1 MKQII
6 RIFIVLA
13 VMLCGTGKALALDLK
28 SDLGTNAT
36 VKFYDYGTTAP
47 DATFNP
53 SAPGTQKDAD
63 YDFGDALVGHY
74 IVMHVETVGDYWTH
88 PELLTVQVVGSPGGA
103 LTRTRA
109 SEMKVE
115 VPPTVIGTPAA
126 DGSGWYYFFVESGTE
141 GYTAANGYKHL
152 ILDGDIVPKFNLGSP
167 SSVSGN
173 TYNYTS
179 GVWTTSI
186 TVGETSFTYNGSE
199 QKTTISNTSIVVKK
213 SGADAVIFTTVTD
226 HVTAPITAV
235 APSTLTSG
243 QSVNAGSYNATLTAA
258 ANGIFTSSKA
268 VGFTIG
274 QMSVTLDWSTPTTFT
289 WDGSPHAPTAS
300 VSGLVGTDECTVSG
314 YTIEATGSSSLT
326 GGQAVNVGS
335 YKATATGLSNGNYKL
350 PADPSTAFTIGTASA
365 TLSIADVDKTY
376 GDDAFTPSSTTPSS
390 GAITYSSGNTS
401 VVTVSGSTLT
411 IIGAGTALITANQ
424 AAAGGYA
431 ATSATF
437 TVTVSKAT
445 LTVTAD
451 AKSKIYGETDPVLT
465 YTATGFKL
473 SDTQASVMTGALTRA
488 TGETVNDYA
497 ISQGTL
503 SAGDNYTISFTGANL
518 SIEQKAVTLDWST
531 PTTFTWDG
539 SPHAPTASVSGLVGT
554 DECTVSGYTIEAT
567 GSSSLTDGKAVSVG
581 SYKATATGLS
591 NGNYKVPA
599 DPSTTFSI
607 ITSAAVSAVVT
618 ANYITYDGT
627 AQDLVTVG
635 AITGGATGTSA
646 DVKFYADG
654 TSTTP
659 LSGIPQA
666 TGAGTH
672 TVYYE
677 VTPDGNHTASGRLSV
692 SVSIAK
698 RDITVS
704 VADKSVEYNGSEQ
717 SGNTDYSFSNVVDGQ
732 TATITYTPAKGKLP
746 DTYDNG
752 SFGIDLKVMSGDN
765 DVTANYNLTTKTAG
779 KLTITDR
786 TDDKYAI
793 TVVAKSS
800 TGNVYDGTT
809 KSVSGFETLEFT
821 VEGNTY
827 TVSGL
832 TTSNPSSTDVAT
844 LTNAISGTAVV
855 KDAARNDVTS
865 QFNVTTTDG
874 TLEITARPI
883 TVSVAD
889 KSVEYNGS
897 EQSGNTAYTFSGVLL
912 GQTASITYTPAKGK
926 TVGTYHNGS
935 FGADLK
941 VMSGDDDV
949 TANYSLTTKTAGKL
963 TITDRNPDNKYVI
976 TVVAKSST
984 GNVYDGTAKSV
995 SGFETLN
1002 FTVDG
1007 NAYTVSGLTTSNPTS
1022 TNVATLTNA
1031 ICGTAVVTDAAE
1043 NDVTAQF
1050 TVNTTNG
1057 TLEITQREITVSVE
1071 DDSKVYNG
1079 SELSGKTA
1087 YTFSNV
1093 VDGQTATITY
1103 TPAKG
1108 TTVGSYDNGSYADDL
1123 KVMSGGADVTANYN
1137 LTTKTAGK
1145 LKITSPDDV
1154 IVTITGNSNITDYDG
1169 KAHSVS
1175 GYSVS
1180 ISNPLYTEAD
1190 FEFSGT
1196 ASASRINAG
1205 TTPMGLAVDQ
1215 FSNKNNNF
1223 ATVTFVVID
1232 GYQTI
1237 SPIAAA
1243 VTITGHRSSTTY
1255 DGVEHTAS
1263 GYDVSISNGLYTES
1277 DFTFSGTA
1285 EAARTNVGT
1294 TPMGLAESQ
1303 FENISTNFSSVTFT
1317 VFDGGQEITA
1327 LTGVT
1332 VTITGHKNTTNYDG
1346 EEHSVSD
1353 YDVSTSTPLYTT
1365 ADFTFSGTKEVARTD
1380 AGTTNMGLAADQ
1392 FANTN
1397 TNFDKVTF
1405 NVTDGYQ
1412 TINQI
1417 AATVTITGHHNVTT
1431 YDGKEHSVSGYEADF
1446 STPLYTTADFTFSGT
1461 AEAART
1467 EEGTTYMQL
1476 DASQFS
1482 NKNTN
1487 FSTVTFTVTDGY
1499 QTITSISDVVVTIIG
1514 HKNTTDYDGKEHS
1527 VSDYD
1532 VSISHPLY
1540 TEDDFT
1546 FSGTAEAARTDA
1558 GTTKMGLAAS
1568 QFSNTNPDFTS
1579 VTFNVTDGYQTIN
1592 PIAATVT
1599 ITGHHN
1605 TSAFDGKEHSVSG
1618 YDLSISNPLY
1628 TENDF
1633 TFSGTAKA
1641 TLTDVGTTNMGLAED
1656 QFENTN
1662 TNFDNVTFDVT
1673 DGYQTITS
1681 LSDVLV
1687 TITGHKS
1694 TVDYDG
1700 EEHSVRGY
1708 DVEISNPLYTEDD
1721 FTFSGTAEAARTD
1734 VGTTNMGLD
1743 VSQFSNKNADFTN
1756 VTFNVTDGYQT
1767 ISPINATVT
1776 IKGRGNVAT
1785 YDGTTHSVSGY
1796 DVSFSNDLYKESD
1809 FTFSGKAE
1817 AAQTDAG
1824 TTNMELTEDMFSN
1837 TNTNFCTVVFI
1848 VTDGY
1853 QTINKKVVAPIVT
1866 VTPKTYDGSTDAQVN
1881 VSIETGVSGESLTIS
1896 GLTATFN
1903 DANAGTDKAVTV
1915 NSINATVAAGEGTKL
1930 ENYDVN
1936 YPDEVNGTITQ
1947 RPVVVSGITAQ
1958 DKDYDGTTDATLVFD
1973 DAQFDGLIAG
1983 DKLTV
1988 TATGAFEDPYV
1999 GEDKTVNISGLTL
2012 GGESAANYQL
2022 AAEGQQETTTASI
2035 LSVVVIDRMHSG
2047 IEVRRNDTNDL
2058 VDNEAYLTV
2067 MTDGKLRIDRV
2078 EIINP
2083 DPANGIAAGVSVF
2096 IPALLTDFDGT
2107 TTGKTYGVGSDI
2119 IVTDANVPVTDVYM
2133 PETEEML
2140 NVALHAFRL
2149 EPTENETAFI
2159 HVPLHLLDDYAL
2171 CVGLAA
2177 EYAAG
2182 KVMTTITPTTQYW
2195 TFSSAVDV
2203 VVPEDLTANICSASG
2218 LEAVAITVIWQT
2230 TATVDGVSRILVK
2243 ANNGVL
2249 VKGVANESYDLRAWP
2264 CEERPTGYTITDY
2277 DAKTYVGNDLVPVI
2291 NKNHY
2296 TPTDFYILYEDLF
2309 YELLPDDDTSVSACK
2324 AVLRRTSEAQARSL
2338 TIGDAT
2344 TAIDRAS
2351 IVRSEDSSTDDWY
2364 SLDGR
2369 KLDGKPTRKGLYI
2382 RNGQKVVIR

>member
-1 MKQII
+1 MKRILSII
-6 RIFIVLA
+6 ALIVAVCSGTWAQTNRIA
-13 VMLCGTGKALALDLK
+13 VGTITNGTVTLDNANPTGAATVTLTVTPATGYYITTDDINVTRTALGAQSRTRTLDVDGTKYVVTAVAVDATGK
-28 SDLGTNAT
+28 GTYSFN
-36 VKFYDYGTTAP
+36 VEDGYGAYIE
-47 DATFNP
+47 ATFTVCSVITPVVSITGWTYGSYDAVANAP
-53 SAPGTQKDAD
+53 SVTGNT
-63 YDFGDALVGHY
+63 GN
-74 IVMHVETVGDYWTH
+74 
-88 PELLTVQVVGSPGGA
+88 GG
-103 LTRTRA
+103 
-109 SEMKVE
+109 V
-115 VPPTVIGTPAA
+115 
-126 DGSGWYYFFVESGTE
+126 
-141 GYTAANGYKHL
+141 
-152 ILDGDIVPKFNLGSP
+152 
-167 SSVSGN
+167 
-173 TYNYTS
+173 TYNY
-179 GVWTTSI
+179 
-186 TVGETSFTYNGSE
+186 
-199 QKTTISNTSIVVKK
+199 KVK
-213 SGADAVIFTTVTD
+213 GAADASYSGDVPTEAGDYTVRATIAASGHYLGNTATTD
-226 HVTAPITAV
+226 FA
-235 APSTLTSG
+235 
-243 QSVNAGSYNATLTAA
+243 
-258 ANGIFTSSKA
+258 
-268 VGFTIG
+268 IG
-274 QMSVTLDWSTPTTFT
+274 QKEVGLNWTPNPAVFNF
-289 WDGSPHAPTAS
+289 DGNPHVPTA
-300 VSGLVGTDECTVSG
+300 
-314 YTIEATGSSSLT
+314 EATGTVNGDEISVTVT
-326 GGQAVNVGS
+326 GEQTAAGS
-335 YKATATGLSNGNYKL
+335 GYIATATALTGAKAGNYKL
-350 PADPSTAFTIGTASA
+350 PSA
-365 TLSIADVDKTY
+365 
-376 GDDAFTPSSTTPSS
+376 
-390 GAITYSSGNTS
+390 NT
-401 VVTVSGSTLT
+401 
-411 IIGAGTALITANQ
+411 
-424 AAAGGYA
+424 
-431 ATSATF
+431 
-437 TVTVSKAT
+437 K
-445 LTVTAD
+445 
-451 AKSKIYGETDPVLT
+451 
-465 YTATGFKL
+465 
-473 SDTQASVMTGALTRA
+473 
-488 TGETVNDYA
+488 
-497 ISQGTL
+497 
-503 SAGDNYTISFTGANL
+503 
-518 SIEQKAVTLDWST
+518 
-531 PTTFTWDG
+531 
-539 SPHAPTASVSGLVGT
+539 
-554 DECTVSGYTIEAT
+554 
-567 GSSSLTDGKAVSVG
+567 
-581 SYKATATGLS
+581 
-591 NGNYKVPA
+591 
-599 DPSTTFSI
+599 TFSI
-607 ITSAAVSAVVT
+607 VALDAATADVT
-618 ANYITYDGT
+618 PNEITYDGT
-627 AQDLVTVG
+627 AQNLVTVG
-635 AITGGATGTSA
+635 TITGGATGTSA
-646 DVKFYADG
+646 DVKFYADA
-654 TSTTP
+654 TSTTALTSAP
-659 LSGIPQA
+659 KG
-666 TGAGTH
+666 TNAGSYD
-672 TVYYE
+672 VYYE
-677 VTPDGNHTASGRLSV
+677 VTPDANHTAPARTKV
-692 SVSIAK
+692 PVTIAK

-717 SGNTDYSFSNVVDGQ
+717 FGNTAYTFNNVVDGQ

-746 DTYDNG
+746 DTYNNG
-752 SFGIDLKVMSGDN
+752 GFGTDLLVMSGDN

-779 KLTITDR
+779 KLTITDLA
-786 TDDKYAI
+786 TKYSI

-809 KSVSGFETLEFT
+809 KSVTGFETLEFT
-821 VEGNTY
+821 VAGNTY
-827 TVSGL
+827 IVSGL

-855 KDAARNDVTS
+855 KDAGGNNVTS
-865 QFNVTTTDG
+865 QFIVNTTDG
-874 TLEITARPI
+874 TLEVTARPI

-889 KSVEYNGS
+889 KSMEYNGS
-897 EQSGNTAYTFSGVLL
+897 EQSGNTAYTFNNVVA
-912 GQTASITYTPAKGK
+912 GQTASITYTPAKGT
-926 TVGTYHNGS
+926 TVGTYDNGS
-935 FGADLK
+935 FGDDLQ
-941 VMSGDDDV
+941 VMAGDKNV
-949 TANYSLTTKTAGKL
+949 TANYTLTTKTAGKL
-963 TITDRNPDNKYVI
+963 TITDRNPDNKFVI
-976 TVVAKSST
+976 TVVANSST
-984 GNVYDGTAKSV
+984 GNVYDGTAKSAT
-995 SGFETLN
+995 GFETLN
-1002 FTVDG
+1002 FTVEG
-1007 NAYTVSGLTTSNPTS
+1007 NAYTVSGLTTSNPSS
-1022 TNVATLTNA
+1022 TNVCTLTNT
-1031 ICGTAVVTDAAE
+1031 ISGTAVVKDALE
-1043 NDVTAQF
+1043 NDVTSQF
-1050 TVNTTNG
+1050 TVSKTNG
-1057 TLEITQREITVSVE
+1057 TLEITARPITVSVE
-1071 DDSKVYNG
+1071 DDQKVYNG

-1093 VDGQTATITY
+1093 VLGQTATITY

-1154 IVTITGNSNITDYDG
+1154 IVTITGNSNTIDYDG

-1196 ASASRINAG
+1196 ASASRTNAG
-1205 TTPMGLAVDQ
+1205 KTPMGLAVDQ

-1255 DGVEHTAS
+1255 DGAEHTVS
-1263 GYDVSISNGLYTES
+1263 GYDVSISNRLYTES

-1294 TPMGLAESQ
+1294 TAMGLAESQ

-1332 VTITGHKNTTNYDG
+1332 VTITGHKNTTDYDG

-1365 ADFTFSGTKEVARTD
+1365 ADFTFSGTKEAARTD

-1405 NVTDGYQ
+1405 TVTDGYQ
-1412 TINQI
+1412 TINPI
-1417 AATVTITGHHNVTT
+1417 TATVTITGHHNATT

-1641 TLTDVGTTNMGLAED
+1641 TRTDVGTTNMGLAED

-1936 YPDEVNGTITQ
+1936 YPGGVNGTITQ

-1973 DAQFDGLIAG
+1973 NAQFDGLIAS
-1983 DKLTV
+1983 DKLTA

-1999 GEDKTVNISGLTL
+1999 GENKTVNISGLTL

-2022 AAEGQQETTTASI
+2022 ATEGQQETTTASI

-2177 EYAAG
+2177 EYTAG

-2218 LEAVAITVIWQT
+2218 LDAVAITVIWQT

-2249 VKGVANESYDLRAWP
+2249 MKGVANESYDLRAWP

-2277 DAKTYVGNDLVPVI
+2277 DAKTYEGNDLVPVI
-2291 NKNHY
+2291 NKKHY

-2338 TIGDAT
+2338 TIGDGT
-2344 TAIDRAS
+2344 TAIGRAS
-2351 IVRSEDSSTDDWY
+2351 IVRSEESSTDGWY

>member
-186 TVGETSFTYNGSE
+186 TIDKTSFTYSGSE
-199 QKTTISNTSIVVKK
+199 QKTKISNTSIVVKK
-213 SGADAVIFTTVTD
+213 SGADAVTFTTVTD
-226 HVTAPITAV
+226 HVTAPVTAV

-268 VGFTIG
+268 VGFTITKAALTVKAENHSITYG
-274 QMSVTLDWSTPTTFT
+274 DAPANNGVSYSGFVNGETSAVLGGALTYNYNYAQYGDVGDSYTITPSGLTSGNYNISFVGGNLKVKALTGVTVTITGHSGTKVY
-289 WDGSPHAPTAS
+289 DGASHS
-300 VSGLVGTDECTVSG
+300 VSGYDVASISNDL
-314 YTIEATGSSSLT
+314 
-326 GGQAVNVGS
+326 
-335 YKATATGLSNGNYKL
+335 YKENDFEFS
-350 PADPSTAFTIGTASA
+350 GTASA
-365 TLSIADVDKTY
+365 AQTDAGTKDMGLSSTQFSNNNTNFADVT
-376 GDDAFTPSSTTPSS
+376 F
-390 GAITYSSGNTS
+390 N
-401 VVTVSGSTLT
+401 VTDGFQT
-411 IIGAGTALITANQ
+411 ITAR
-424 AAAGGYA
+424 
-431 ATSATF
+431 
-437 TVTVSKAT
+437 
-445 LTVTAD
+445 
-451 AKSKIYGETDPVLT
+451 E
-465 YTATGFKL
+465 
-473 SDTQASVMTGALTRA
+473 
-488 TGETVNDYA
+488 
-497 ISQGTL
+497 
-503 SAGDNYTISFTGANL
+503 
-518 SIEQKAVTLDWST
+518 
-531 PTTFTWDG
+531 
-539 SPHAPTASVSGLVGT
+539 
-554 DECTVSGYTIEAT
+554 
-567 GSSSLTDGKAVSVG
+567 
-581 SYKATATGLS
+581 
-591 NGNYKVPA
+591 
-599 DPSTTFSI
+599 
-607 ITSAAVSAVVT
+607 
-618 ANYITYDGT
+618 
-627 AQDLVTVG
+627 
-635 AITGGATGTSA
+635 
-646 DVKFYADG
+646 
-654 TSTTP
+654 
-659 LSGIPQA
+659 
-666 TGAGTH
+666 
-672 TVYYE
+672 
-677 VTPDGNHTASGRLSV
+677 
-692 SVSIAK
+692 
-698 RDITVS
+698 ITVS
-704 VADKSVEYNGSEQ
+704 VADKSMQYNGSEQ
-717 SGNTDYSFSNVVDGQ
+717 SGNTTYSFSGVVLGQ
-732 TATITYTPAKGKLP
+732 TASITYTPAKGKMVGS
-746 DTYDNG
+746 YDNG
-752 SFGIDLKVMSGDN
+752 SFGDDLLVMAGDKN
-765 DVTANYNLTTKTAG
+765 VTANYTLTTKTAG

-786 TDDKYAI
+786 TDDNKYVI

-800 TGNVYDGTT
+800 TGNVYDGTA
-809 KSVSGFETLEFT
+809 KSVSGFETLTFT
-821 VEGNTY
+821 VDGNTY

-855 KDAARNDVTS
+855 
-865 QFNVTTTDG
+865 
-874 TLEITARPI
+874 
-883 TVSVAD
+883 
-889 KSVEYNGS
+889 
-897 EQSGNTAYTFSGVLL
+897 
-912 GQTASITYTPAKGK
+912 
-926 TVGTYHNGS
+926 
-935 FGADLK
+935 
-941 VMSGDDDV
+941 
-949 TANYSLTTKTAGKL
+949 
-963 TITDRNPDNKYVI
+963 
-976 TVVAKSST
+976 
-984 GNVYDGTAKSV
+984 
-995 SGFETLN
+995 
-1002 FTVDG
+1002 
-1007 NAYTVSGLTTSNPTS
+1007 
-1022 TNVATLTNA
+1022 
-1031 ICGTAVVTDAAE
+1031 TDAAE
-1043 NDVTAQF
+1043 NDVTSQF

-1057 TLEITQREITVSVE
+1057 TLEITPRLITVSVE
-1071 DDSKVYNG
+1071 DDQKVYNG
-1079 SELSGKTA
+1079 SEQSGKTA

-1154 IVTITGNSNITDYDG
+1154 IVTITGNSNTIDYDG
-1169 KAHSVS
+1169 AEHSVS
-1175 GYSVS
+1175 GYSVK

-1196 ASASRINAG
+1196 ASASRTNAG
-1205 TTPMGLAVDQ
+1205 KTPMGLAVDQ

-1255 DGVEHTAS
+1255 DGAEHTVS
-1263 GYDVSISNGLYTES
+1263 GYDVSISNRLYTES

-1294 TPMGLAESQ
+1294 TAMGLAESQ

-1365 ADFTFSGTKEVARTD
+1365 ADFTFSGTKEAARTD

-1405 NVTDGYQ
+1405 TVTDGYQ
-1412 TINQI
+1412 TINPI
-1417 AATVTITGHHNVTT
+1417 TATVTITGHHNATT

-1446 STPLYTTADFTFSGT
+1446 STPLYTVNDFIFSGT
-1461 AEAART
+1461 AQAART

-1499 QTITSISDVVVTIIG
+1499 QTITSISDVVVTITG

-1605 TSAFDGKEHSVSG
+1605 TTAFDGAEHSVSG

-1641 TLTDVGTTNMGLAED
+1641 TRTDVGTTNMGLAAD
-1656 QFENTN
+1656 QFTNTN

-1687 TITGHKS
+1687 TIIGHKS

-1700 EEHSVRGY
+1700 EEHSVRDY

-1796 DVSFSNDLYKESD
+1796 DVSFSNDLYKETD

-1824 TTNMELTEDMFSN
+1824 TTNMELTEDMFAN
-1837 TNTNFCTVVFI
+1837 TNTNFSTVVFI

-1896 GLTATFN
+1896 GLTGAFN

-1936 YPDEVNGTITQ
+1936 YPGEVNGTITQ

-2022 AAEGQQETTTASI
+2022 AAEGQQKTTTASI
-2035 LSVVVIDRMHSG
+2035 LSVVVIDRRHSG

-2096 IPALLTDFDGT
+2096 IPASLTDFDGT
-2107 TTGKTYGVGSDI
+2107 TTGDTYGVGSDI

-2149 EPTENETAFI
+2149 EPTESETAFI

>member
-1 MKQII
+1 MKYIS
-6 RIFIVLA
+6 RILFVLA
-13 VMLCGTGKALALDLK
+13 VMLCGAGTAQAATDDLNIVTTGVT
-28 SDLGTNAT
+28 GAT
-36 VKFYDYGTTAP
+36 VTAYVSTSEPTASYSASGTA
-47 DATFNP
+47 AT
-53 SAPGTQKDAD
+53 
-63 YDFGDALVGHY
+63 
-74 IVMHVETVGDYWTH
+74 
-88 PELLTVQVVGSPGGA
+88 TVQHGQYLVLKVTPTDGKWLYNEMLEVQVAGGPGGA
-103 LTRTRA
+103 LVRTRGLVVA
-109 SEMKVE
+109 EN
-115 VPPTVIGTPAA
+115 PTALSTNPANLA
-126 DGSGWYYFFVESGTE
+126 DGTGYYYYLIPDHCTS
-141 GYTAANGYKHL
+141 ANGYKNVVVTGAAVSKIDL
-152 ILDGDIVPKFNLGSP
+152 
-167 SSVSGN
+167 SSA
-173 TYNYTS
+173 
-179 GVWTTSI
+179 SI
-186 TVGETSFTYNGSE
+186 
-199 QKTTISNTSIVVKK
+199 
-213 SGADAVIFTTVTD
+213 DATGKV
-226 HVTAPITAV
+226 ITASANGWTATINLDDV
-235 APSTLTSG
+235 SWTYDASSHGPAISAFTLTNGTKTFASPEVQADKTKQVSISG
-243 QSVNAGSYNATLTAA
+243 EQTNAGNYNATL
-258 ANGIFTSSKA
+258 SA
-268 VGFTIG
+268 V
-274 QMSVTLDWSTPTTFT
+274 
-289 WDGSPHAPTAS
+289 
-300 VSGLVGTDECTVSG
+300 
-314 YTIEATGSSSLT
+314 
-326 GGQAVNVGS
+326 
-335 YKATATGLSNGNYKL
+335 
-350 PADPSTAFTIGTASA
+350 
-365 TLSIADVDKTY
+365 
-376 GDDAFTPSSTTPSS
+376 
-390 GAITYSSGNTS
+390 
-401 VVTVSGSTLT
+401 
-411 IIGAGTALITANQ
+411 
-424 AAAGGYA
+424 
-431 ATSATF
+431 
-437 TVTVSKAT
+437 
-445 LTVTAD
+445 
-451 AKSKIYGETDPVLT
+451 
-465 YTATGFKL
+465 
-473 SDTQASVMTGALTRA
+473 TGATR
-488 TGETVNDYA
+488 GCFLN
-497 ISQGTL
+497 S
-503 SAGDNYTISFTGANL
+503 
-518 SIEQKAVTLDWST
+518 LD
-531 PTTFTWDG
+531 
-539 SPHAPTASVSGLVGT
+539 
-554 DECTVSGYTIEAT
+554 
-567 GSSSLTDGKAVSVG
+567 
-581 SYKATATGLS
+581 
-591 NGNYKVPA
+591 VP
-599 DPSTTFSI
+599 F
-607 ITSAAVSAVVT
+607 
-618 ANYITYDGT
+618 
-627 AQDLVTVG
+627 
-635 AITGGATGTSA
+635 
-646 DVKFYADG
+646 
-654 TSTTP
+654 
-659 LSGIPQA
+659 
-666 TGAGTH
+666 
-672 TVYYE
+672 
-677 VTPDGNHTASGRLSV
+677 
-692 SVSIAK
+692 SIAK
-698 RDITVS
+698 RPITVS
-704 VADKSVEYNGSEQ
+704 VDDDSKVYNGSEQ
-717 SGNTDYSFSNVVDGQ
+717 SGKTAYTFENLVSGH
-732 TATITYTPAKGKLP
+732 TATITYMPAKGTLP

-752 SFGIDLKVMSGDN
+752 SFGEDLLVK
-765 DVTANYNLTTKTAG
+765 AG
-779 KLTITDR
+779 
-786 TDDKYAI
+786 
-793 TVVAKSS
+793 
-800 TGNVYDGTT
+800 DGT
-809 KSVSGFETLEFT
+809 
-821 VEGNTY
+821 
-827 TVSGL
+827 
-832 TTSNPSSTDVAT
+832 
-844 LTNAISGTAVV
+844 
-855 KDAARNDVTS
+855 
-865 QFNVTTTDG
+865 
-874 TLEITARPI
+874 
-883 TVSVAD
+883 
-889 KSVEYNGS
+889 
-897 EQSGNTAYTFSGVLL
+897 
-912 GQTASITYTPAKGK
+912 
-926 TVGTYHNGS
+926 
-935 FGADLK
+935 
-941 VMSGDDDV
+941 DV

-963 TITDRNPDNKYVI
+963 TITSLAPGSKYAI

-995 SGFETLN
+995 SGFETLE
-1002 FTVDG
+1002 FTVEG
-1007 NAYTVSGLTTSNPTS
+1007 NAYTVSGLTTSAPSS
-1022 TNVATLTNA
+1022 TDVATLTNA
-1031 ICGTAVVTDAAE
+1031 ISGAAVVTDAAG
-1043 NDVTAQF
+1043 NDVTSQF
-1050 TVNTTNG
+1050 TVTTTDG
-1057 TLEITQREITVSVE
+1057 TLKITARPITVSVD

-1079 SELSGKTA
+1079 SEQSGKTAYTFENLVSGHTATITYMPAKGTLPDTYDNGSFGEDLLVKAGDGTDVTANYSLTTKTAGKLTITSLAPGSKYAITVVAKSSTGNVYDGTAKSVSGFETLEFTVEGNAYTVSGLTTSAPSSTDVATLTNAISGAAVVTDAAGNDVTSQFTVTTTDGTLKITPRLITVSVEDDQKVYNGSEQSGKTA

-1123 KVMSGGADVTANYN
+1123 KVMSGGADVTANYS

-1154 IVTITGNSNITDYDG
+1154 IVTITGNSNTIDYDG

-1190 FEFSGT
+1190 FTFSGT
-1196 ASASRINAG
+1196 ASASRTNAG

-1255 DGVEHTAS
+1255 DGAEHTVS
-1263 GYDVSISNGLYTES
+1263 GYDVSISNRLYTES

-1294 TPMGLAESQ
+1294 TAMGLAESQ

-1397 TNFDKVTF
+1397 TNFDNVTF

-1605 TSAFDGKEHSVSG
+1605 TTAFDGKEHSVSG

-1641 TLTDVGTTNMGLAED
+1641 TRTDVGTTNMGLAAD
-1656 QFENTN
+1656 QFTNTN

-1687 TITGHKS
+1687 TIIGHKS

-1700 EEHSVRGY
+1700 EEHSVRDY

-1796 DVSFSNDLYKESD
+1796 DVSFSNDLYKETD

-1824 TTNMELTEDMFSN
+1824 TTNMELTEDMFAN
-1837 TNTNFCTVVFI
+1837 TNTNFSTVVFI

-1866 VTPKTYDGSTDAQVN
+1866 VTPKMYDGSTDAQVN

-1988 TATGAFEDPYV
+1988 TATGAFEDPNV
-1999 GEDKTVNISGLTL
+1999 GENKTVNISGLTL
-2012 GGESAANYQL
+2012 GGESAANYML

-2035 LSVVVIDRMHSG
+2035 LSVVVIDRRHSG

-2107 TTGKTYGVGSDI
+2107 TTGETYGVGSDI
-2119 IVTDANVPVTDVYM
+2119 IVTDANVPVTDIYM

-2149 EPTENETAFI
+2149 EPTESETAFI

-2177 EYAAG
+2177 EYTAG

-2203 VVPEDLTANICSASG
+2203 VVPEDLTANICSANG

-2291 NKNHY
+2291 NKKHY